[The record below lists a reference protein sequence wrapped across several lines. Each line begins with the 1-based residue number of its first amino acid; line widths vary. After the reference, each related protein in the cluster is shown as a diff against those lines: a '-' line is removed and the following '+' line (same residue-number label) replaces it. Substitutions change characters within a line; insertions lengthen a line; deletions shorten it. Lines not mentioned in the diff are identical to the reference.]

1 MLLRAQGVVTCA
13 NVLLEVLLSA
23 PAGAIATA
31 AATAT
36 ANERCA
42 VQTPTAHAVAAFG
55 ALPECA

>member
-36 ANERCA
+36 ANDRRA
-42 VQTPTAHAVAAFG
+42 VQMPTVHAVTALA